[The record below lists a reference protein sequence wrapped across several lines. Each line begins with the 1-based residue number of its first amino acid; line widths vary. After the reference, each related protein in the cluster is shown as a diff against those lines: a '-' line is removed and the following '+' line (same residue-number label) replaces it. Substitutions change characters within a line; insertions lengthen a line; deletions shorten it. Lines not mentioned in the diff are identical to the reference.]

1 VIDWLRRHTTTLGG
15 FAAALVLFGAVA
27 GGSIAL
33 RSLARSHPK
42 HVAQQVPT
50 PSAAEPSASPS
61 MAAPPSP
68 SPCDSCVTPQ
78 PVAPLDS
85 PATRPSP
92 VPSPSSIAPVWQ
104 STWAAEQSLAGTT
117 SFPRA
122 VYDQARHE
130 AFAVAPGSGGGQG
143 EPPLLQW
150 TWSGSTWTESTAN
163 GPIGRFMPSL
173 AYDPGREVAVMFGG
187 ENSYGTSPMDW
198 ADTWEWNGTSWSQ
211 KQFATAPP
219 ARSEAGLVYDA
230 ARHVLLLFGGTA
242 NCTPG
247 PCYNSFFGDTWTY
260 DGSAWTQLHPAH
272 SPDARAP
279 GQLAYDA
286 ATGKVLLFGG
296 ISLIHHDDTWEWD
309 GTDWKQVTSQSGR
322 SPSVRSDQ
330 LMVYDPSQRVVVLF
344 GGDGSPAYSDVWIWD
359 GSSWWPATA
368 VPDPPARFA
377 TYAAWDSDRGAV
389 LIVGGETSS
398 TGDSDAWEGSLHQA

>member
-1 VIDWLRRHTTTLGG
+1 VAG
-15 FAAALVLFGAVA
+15 FAVALVAAGAVA

-33 RSLARSHPK
+33 RHLVANHPK
-42 HVAQQVPT
+42 RVAQHLPT
-50 PSAAEPSASPS
+50 PSPAQPAASPLTQP
-61 MAAPPSP
+61 APTPTGCDPCASPEPIATTSPSPVVQPKPPAPSP
-68 SPCDSCVTPQ
+68 SPT
-78 PVAPLDS
+78 APS
-85 PATRPSP
+85 
-92 VPSPSSIAPVWQ
+92 WQ
-104 STWAAEQSLAGTT
+104 SAWTAEQSIAGNT

-150 TWSGSTWTESTAN
+150 TWSGSSWTQSTAS

-173 AYDPGREVAVMFGG
+173 AYDPGRQVTVMFGG
-187 ENSYGTSPMDW
+187 KNMYGTSPMDW
-198 ADTWEWNGTSWSQ
+198 ADTWEWDGSSWTQ
-211 KQFATAPP
+211 KQPASAPA
-219 ARSEAGLVYDA
+219 ARSEAGLVYDS

-260 DGSAWTQLHPAH
+260 DGTNWTQLHPAH

-279 GQLAYDA
+279 GQLAFDA

-296 ISLIHHDDTWEWD
+296 DSLIHHDDTWEWD
-309 GTDWKQVTSQSGR
+309 GSDWKQVTSASGQA
-322 SPSVRSDQ
+322 PSVRADQ
-330 LMVYDPSQRVVVLF
+330 LMVYDPAQRVVVLF
-344 GGDGSPAYSDVWIWD
+344 GGATSDSYADVWIWD

-368 VPDPPARFA
+368 VPDPPARFG
-377 TYAAWDSDRGAV
+377 TYAAWDTDRGAV
-389 LIVGGETSS
+389 LIVGGESSS